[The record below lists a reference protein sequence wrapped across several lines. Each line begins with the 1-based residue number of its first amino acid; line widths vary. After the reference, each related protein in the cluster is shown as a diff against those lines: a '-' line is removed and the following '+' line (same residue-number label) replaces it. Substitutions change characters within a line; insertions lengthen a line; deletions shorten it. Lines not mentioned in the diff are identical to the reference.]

1 MKSNFSREILPV
13 SSSNFFFLQ
22 NISFFVLF
30 LALFFRLLAK
40 IKKKL
45 DLVRKAN
52 KEREKLKLKKASP
65 FPQF

>member
-1 MKSNFSREILPV
+1 M
-13 SSSNFFFLQ
+13 
-22 NISFFVLF
+22 LF

-52 KEREKLKLKKASP
+52 KEREKLKLKKAYP
-65 FPQF
+65 FLQF

>member
-65 FPQF
+65 